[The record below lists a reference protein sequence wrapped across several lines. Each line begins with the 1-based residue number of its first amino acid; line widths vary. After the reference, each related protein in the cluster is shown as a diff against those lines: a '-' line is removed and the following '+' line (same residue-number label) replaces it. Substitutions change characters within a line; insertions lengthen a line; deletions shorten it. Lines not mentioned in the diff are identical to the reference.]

1 MPKIK
6 YGIPGVTKKLD
17 SNYVPYPKTIL
28 GGHSQ
33 FFVYQVPK
41 YHFYHFISLVNFTN
55 LSPFQNKIPFAITYY
70 VASLAQL
77 LALLAFHTSLYM

>member
-6 YGIPGVTKKLD
+6 YGIPGVTKKLG

-28 GGHSQ
+28 GAHSQ

-41 YHFYHFISLVNFTN
+41 YHLSFYIIGEFHKS
-55 LSPFQNKIPFAITYY
+55 FAI
-70 VASLAQL
+70 SE
-77 LALLAFHTSLYM
+77 